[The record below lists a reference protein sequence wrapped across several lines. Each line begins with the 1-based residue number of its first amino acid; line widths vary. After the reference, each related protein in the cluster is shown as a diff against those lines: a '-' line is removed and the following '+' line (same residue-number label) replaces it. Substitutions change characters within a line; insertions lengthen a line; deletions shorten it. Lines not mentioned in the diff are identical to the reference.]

1 MRASDFR
8 IGLAL
13 GSGVARGWAHIGV
26 LRALER
32 LGIKPDIV
40 CGASIGAL
48 VGGVYL
54 GGRLDE
60 LEAWARQLNKVRLSR
75 LFDFQ
80 LGNGG
85 LIAGRRIM
93 QIFDRDLH
101 ARAIEDL
108 PARFACV
115 TTEFGTGHEVWLQS
129 GNLLEAV
136 RASYALPGLFPP
148 VKIDGRWLLDGAL
161 VNPVPVSVC
170 RALGARVVIAV
181 NLNADAFGQDF
192 TGQETVGQDADGQD
206 PADLESAGMEE
217 ASAAKQTVA
226 TAAIGLPGAA
236 LIRELFSRDNDA
248 PSLFSVMSSSLNIV
262 QDRLTRSRLAGDPPD
277 VTIAPK
283 LADIGLMQ
291 FDRAAESIA
300 AGERAVESAGAA
312 LRDAMRRLES
322 GRSQELRRVASA
334 S

>member
-1 MRASDFR
+1 MGESGSQ

-32 LGIKPDIV
+32 SGIKPDIV
-40 CGASIGAL
+40 CGTSIGAL
-48 VGGVYL
+48 IGGVYL

-60 LEAWARQLNKVRLSR
+60 LEAWARRLNRLRLSR

-80 LGNGG
+80 LGYGG

-93 QIFDRDLH
+93 EIFDPRLRDQL
-101 ARAIEDL
+101 IEAL

-129 GNLLEAV
+129 GNLIDAV

-170 RALGARVVIAV
+170 RALGARIVIAV
-181 NLNADAFGQDF
+181 NLNADAFGD
-192 TGQETVGQDADGQD
+192 EIVA
-206 PADLESAGMEE
+206 PEE
-217 ASAAKQTVA
+217 GNAAAKQTIGN
-226 TAAIGLPGAA
+226 TSFGLPGAA
-236 LIRELFSRDNDA
+236 LVRALFSRDNDA
-248 PSLFSVMSSSLNIV
+248 PSMFSVMSSSLNIV

-283 LADIGLMQ
+283 LGDIGLMQ
-291 FDRAAESIA
+291 FDRAEESIA
-300 AGERAVESAGAA
+300 AGEQAVEHAAASLSEALLRLNWGPGVPFARPPLSQSAAPH
-312 LRDAMRRLES
+312 
-322 GRSQELRRVASA
+322 
-334 S
+334 

>member
-1 MRASDFR
+1 MGQSGSH

-32 LGIKPDIV
+32 CGIKPDII
-40 CGASIGAL
+40 CGTSIGAL
-48 VGGVYL
+48 IGGVYL
-54 GGRLDE
+54 GGRLDA
-60 LEAWARQLNKVRLSR
+60 LEAWARQLTKLRLSR

-80 LGNGG
+80 LGYGG

-93 QIFDRDLH
+93 EIFDPQLRDQL
-101 ARAIEDL
+101 IEAL

-115 TTEFGTGHEVWLQS
+115 TTEYGTGHEVWLQA

-148 VKIDGRWLLDGAL
+148 VSIDGRWLLDGAL

-170 RALGARVVIAV
+170 RALGARIVIAV
-181 NLNADAFGQDF
+181 NLNADAFGQSTAEAENDSRPIP
-192 TGQETVGQDADGQD
+192 
-206 PADLESAGMEE
+206 PAAAGAMNGVPG
-217 ASAAKQTVA
+217 VA
-226 TAAIGLPGAA
+226 LVRQ
-236 LIRELFSRDNDA
+236 LVSRENGA

-277 VTIAPK
+277 VTIAPR
-283 LADIGLMQ
+283 LGAIGLMQ
-291 FDRAAESIA
+291 FDRAEESIA
-300 AGERAVESAGAA
+300 AGEQAVEHA
-312 LRDAMRRLES
+312 
-322 GRSQELRRVASA
+322 VASLSEA
-334 S
+334 LPRLNWRARTPLARMPLPQPAVPH

>member
-1 MRASDFR
+1 MKLPGSK

-32 LGIKPDIV
+32 RGIKPDIV
-40 CGASIGAL
+40 CGTSIGAL
-48 VGGVYL
+48 IGGVYL
-54 GGRLDE
+54 GGQLDE
-60 LEAWARQLNKVRLSR
+60 LEDWARQLNKVRLSW

-80 LGNGG
+80 LGYGG

-93 QIFDRDLH
+93 QIFDRELRDRL
-101 ARAIEDL
+101 IEDL
-108 PARFACV
+108 PRRFACV

-129 GNLLEAV
+129 GNLIDAV

-170 RALGARVVIAV
+170 RALGARIVIAV
-181 NLNADAFGQDF
+181 NLNADAFG
-192 TGQETVGQDADGQD
+192 
-206 PADLESAGMEE
+206 EE
-217 ASAAKQTVA
+217 IVAPEEGNAAAKQTIGN
-226 TAAIGLPGAA
+226 TSFGLPGAA
-236 LIRELFSRDNDA
+236 LVRALFSRDNDA
-248 PSLFSVMSSSLNIV
+248 PSMFSVMSSSLNIV

-277 VTIAPK
+277 VTIVPK
-283 LADIGLMQ
+283 LGDIGLMQ

-300 AGERAVESAGAA
+300 AGERAAEMAERAITE
-312 LRDAMRRLES
+312 AMRRLDYDHAAPFGS
-322 GRSQELRRVASA
+322 VAAA